1 MNVPGEKLLKVSRI
15 LLIAISMLTLI
26 FDCLSVVGLVKTIL
40 IVPDLAS
47 TFIIAFFISLASAIV
62 QLKVGFWGLAPI
74 GDIVKIHA
82 CCKGGAVV
90 LGISLFLLILQI
102 LRRSMFSIFF
112 IPLIVSALF
121 LAGALWTRNSL
132 RAMTA
137 AHYPRKLIHLEK

>member
-1 MNVPGEKLLKVSRI
+1 MNTPGKKLLKVSSI

-26 FDCLSVVGLVKTIL
+26 FDCLSVVGLVKTIV
-40 IVPDLAS
+40 IMPDLAS
-47 TFIIAFFISLASAIV
+47 TFIIAFLISLASAIV
-62 QLKVGFWGLAPI
+62 QLKVGFWGLAPL

-90 LGISLFLLILQI
+90 LGISLFLLVLQI

-112 IPLIVSALF
+112 IPLAVSVLF
-121 LAGALWTRNSL
+121 LAGALWTRSSL

-137 AHYPRKLIHLEK
+137 ARRQLKST